1 MCSYMYI
8 TTVSYAIWSVT
19 ACTLI
24 ECTEPAMAFKQ
35 VDDYTDIA
43 CSYCSY
49 RLDSFVCSPT
59 HIRLSCAYIAIAYTV
74 ATYNQSMTTN
84 G

>member
-43 CSYCSY
+43 ETLHAVTVLTGLIALCV
-49 RLDSFVCSPT
+49 LP
-59 HIRLSCAYIAIAYTV
+59 HISV
-74 ATYNQSMTTN
+74 
-84 G
+84 